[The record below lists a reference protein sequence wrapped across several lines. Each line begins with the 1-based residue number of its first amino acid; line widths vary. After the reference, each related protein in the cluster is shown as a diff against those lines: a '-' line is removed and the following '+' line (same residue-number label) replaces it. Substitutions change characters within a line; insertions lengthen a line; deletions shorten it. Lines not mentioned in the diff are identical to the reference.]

1 MVMRTLREGMAPSA
15 VGLVAAVSLYPAVG
29 WWLNSGRGVAA
40 ATTILFAAAV
50 VICIT
55 SPEPWRRAAALWI
68 GALVGMA
75 VTLFWSGPGTIWP
88 IVLVV
93 AAALTGAAIFSGAG
107 VARLV
112 RPRR

>member
-1 MVMRTLREGMAPSA
+1 MVMRTLRGGMVPSV

-29 WWLNSGRGVAA
+29 WWLNSGRGVVA
-40 ATTILFAAAV
+40 ATTVLFAAAL
-50 VICIT
+50 VICLPST
-55 SPEPWRRAAALWI
+55 ERWRRAAALWI

-88 IVLVV
+88 IVMVV
-93 AAALTGAAIFSGAG
+93 AAALAGAAIFSGAG